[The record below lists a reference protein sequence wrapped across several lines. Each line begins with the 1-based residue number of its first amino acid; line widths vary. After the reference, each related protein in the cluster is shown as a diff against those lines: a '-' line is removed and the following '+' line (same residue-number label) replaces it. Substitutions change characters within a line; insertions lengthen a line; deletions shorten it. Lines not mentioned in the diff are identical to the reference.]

1 MNSKSRNQNMKNYS
15 SPLSRRK
22 FIGLTGSAALAIP
35 ALSKDVLGANERVRI
50 GMVGCGGRA
59 RSLINMF
66 AAVPNVQVV
75 AVCDPDTAQ
84 MAGLLKKFAGK
95 GENPR
100 DVSGIAQIQD
110 YRKLYEREDIDAVV
124 IASTNSWHVLHAIH
138 AMEAGKDVYIEKP
151 VSWGIWEGQQLVAAE
166 KKYNRIATVG
176 FQNRSDPGPQEGI
189 KFIQEGNLGKILSAH
204 VCCFRNRSSIGARIA
219 EPQKAPATC
228 DYNLWL
234 GPAADL
240 PIHRKKFHYDWHWV
254 WNTGNG
260 DIGNQA
266 PHEIDLACWVLGD
279 GPLPKTMN
287 SFGGRFAWNDAGNT
301 PNLHTAWYE
310 QAGVPV
316 IIEVNDLKLSP
327 DRNTSAIRNKIR
339 VGIIVKCEG
348 GELRG
353 GRGGMYVVDEN
364 GQKIH
369 NFKGNG
375 GKLHQSNFI
384 DAVRSRNREDVA
396 CSIVAGERSSAV
408 AHLANISLQ
417 SGQVVES
424 EALNK
429 AIAHD
434 EMLQTIGAEQQTQLS
449 AWGID
454 KPSYTLGTTLSIN
467 PDMVAVA
474 GPGLDQGLVRR
485 DGRGEFKIPELV

>member
-1 MNSKSRNQNMKNYS
+1 MIHYS
-15 SPLSRRK
+15 SPLSRRN
-22 FIGLTGSAALAIP
+22 FIGLTGSAALAVP
-35 ALSKDVLGANERVRI
+35 VFGKDILGANDRVRI
-50 GMVGCGGRA
+50 AMVGCGGRA
-59 RSLINMF
+59 RGLITMF
-66 AAVPNVQVV
+66 AKVPNVQVV

-110 YRKLYEREDIDAVV
+110 YRRLYERNDIDAVV
-124 IASTNSWHVLHAIH
+124 IASTNSWHALHAIQ
-138 AMEAGKDVYIEKP
+138 AMEAGKDVYVEKP

-166 KKYNRIATVG
+166 KKYNRIITAG
-176 FQNRSDPGPQEGI
+176 FQNRSDPGPQDGI
-189 KFIQEGNLGKILSAH
+189 QFIQEGNLGKILSAH
-204 VCCFRNRSSIGARIA
+204 VCCFRNRNTIGPRIA
-219 EPQKAPATC
+219 EPQKAPSTC

-234 GPAADL
+234 GPATDL
-240 PIHRKKFHYDWHWV
+240 PIHRKRFHYDWHWL

-266 PHEIDLACWVLGD
+266 PHEIDLASWVLGD
-279 GPLPKTMN
+279 GPLPKTVN
-287 SFGGRFAWNDAGNT
+287 SFGGRFGWNDAGNT

-339 VGIIVKCEG
+339 VGIVVKCEG

-353 GRGGMYVVDEN
+353 GRGGMYVVGED
-364 GQKIH
+364 GQKTH
-369 NFKGNG
+369 TFKGDG
-375 GKLHQSNFI
+375 GKAHQARFI
-384 DAVRSRNREDVA
+384 DAVRSRDRAAVP
-396 CSIVAGERSSAV
+396 CSIPAGERSSAV

-417 SGQVVES
+417 SGTVVES

-429 AIAHD
+429 AIGSN
-434 EMLQTIGAEQQTQLS
+434 EMLQTIVAEQQTQLA

-454 KPSYTLGTTLSIN
+454 KPNYTLGTTLSID
-467 PDMVAVA
+467 PDTVTVS
-474 GPGLDQGLVRR
+474 GSGLDQSLVRR